1 MSGMS
6 SVAGSGGLAVRT
18 PGTTLNFNA
27 PTTPNQPSQPSV
39 PQLSLEEQIA
49 LIELQRADP
58 KNPYRDLLPPTQYT
72 PPQGKG
78 QGQGQGQGGTGQQG
92 GGSGVPNPFQK

>member
-1 MSGMS
+1 MSGMSGMS

-58 KNPYRDLLPPTQYT
+58 KNPYRDLLPPTQYS
-72 PPQGKG
+72 PSQGK
-78 QGQGQGQGGTGQQG
+78 GQGQGGTGQQG
-92 GGSGVPNPFQK
+92 GGSGLPNFPGQK